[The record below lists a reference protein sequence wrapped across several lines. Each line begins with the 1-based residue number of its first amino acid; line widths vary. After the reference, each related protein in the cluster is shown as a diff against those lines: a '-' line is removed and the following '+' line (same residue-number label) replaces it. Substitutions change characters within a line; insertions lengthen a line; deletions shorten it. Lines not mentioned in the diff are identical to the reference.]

1 MRDHARAAAAA
12 GNRVVVVVDEGPY
25 SDVRA
30 LYRLVEESDGDLR
43 VFRLSYRPSTG
54 TIAYL
59 PGVLDVVRRLR
70 REGTPVDVLHAHIH
84 RMAWPA
90 VIVGALLRR
99 PVVVTENSSE
109 WARHTMTAGGLR
121 RAKIAFRRANLVC
134 PVNQLL
140 QRAIESYGIRAE
152 FRVVPNTVDTGVFH
166 PGDEKRSPAS
176 PTQLVNVAFHVEVKA
191 LDVLLRAFAVV
202 AEYRPELKLTMIGE
216 GPLTPDLMELAAG
229 LGVAERVH
237 FVGNAKSP
245 AIADIL
251 RSSDLFVLS
260 SLSEN
265 MPLAVIEAMCCGL
278 PIAATNV
285 GGVPEAVGEFG
296 ELAPPNDPKGLAAAI
311 ESVLADYDRFDRVDI
326 ARRSASRFS
335 FESIG
340 RTWTEIYAAL

>member
-1 MRDHARAAAAA
+1 
-12 GNRVVVVVDEGPY
+12 
-25 SDVRA
+25 
-30 LYRLVEESDGDLR
+30 
-43 VFRLSYRPSTG
+43 
-54 TIAYL
+54 
-59 PGVLDVVRRLR
+59 
-70 REGTPVDVLHAHIH
+70 
-84 RMAWPA
+84 
-90 VIVGALLRR
+90 
-99 PVVVTENSSE
+99 
-109 WARHTMTAGGLR
+109 MTAGGLR